1 MNIQGDSEAGRAAD
15 ETPDGQKE
23 AMPVEAAD
31 TSTTESTP
39 AATGALY
46 PRRWRRP
53 NLTGLAARLQRIKL
67 VPQALTESDTVEEPD
82 APTEPVKPLGNQRW
96 KWWPRKAKKDRLAD
110 WQSWSK
116 FRLWRNTRPLWGS
129 ILMVVAGAIMLAGA
143 IILLPMAF
151 LVSSIWPAILVSG
164 LLLVMGV
171 IQLFLPTYSVI
182 TGSIGIVLS
191 LVSLLVASF
200 GGCGLGMLLGIVGS
214 ALSIA
219 WRPVKRSRLVRQ
231 AGTSPTQ

>member
-1 MNIQGDSEAGRAAD
+1 MNMQGDSEAGRAAD
-15 ETPDGQKE
+15 EIPDAQEEIKPDGTADASTAE
-23 AMPVEAAD
+23 A
-31 TSTTESTP
+31 TP
-39 AATGALY
+39 ATSGALY
-46 PRRWRRP
+46 PRRRRLP
-53 NLTGLAARLQRIKL
+53 NLIGLTTRLQRIRL
-67 VPQALTESDTVEEPD
+67 IPQMSGESDTLKGPD
-82 APTEPVKPLGNQRW
+82 APTEPVTPLGKQRW
-96 KWWPRKAKKDRLAD
+96 KWRRRAKKDRLAD
-110 WQSWSK
+110 WQNWSK

-129 ILMVVAGAIMLAGA
+129 ILMIIAGAIMLIGA

-171 IQLFLPTYSVI
+171 IQLFLPTYAVI

-200 GGCGLGMLLGIVGS
+200 GGCGLGLLLGIIGS

-219 WRPVKRSRLVRQ
+219 WRPVKSSRLLRQ
-231 AGTSPTQ
+231 AGTSSTH